1 MPSYAYTVDLT
12 ARMGRELTS
21 AESSRVETLLD
32 DASFWLSAW
41 VPGLD
46 EAITGGDPVLTEAG
60 MLLVVAMVKR
70 ALAAPGAENLQQET
84 AGVFTV
90 RYRNPE
96 GNLFVYGRELDTIL
110 ALMTA
115 DRSAAVSY
123 RSQGL

>member
-1 MPSYAYTVDLT
+1 MPYADLT
-12 ARMGRELTS
+12 DLSERMTVPAADAQR
-21 AESSRVETLLD
+21 AAVLLG

-46 EAITGGDPVLTEAG
+46 DAITGGDPELTTAG
-60 MLLVVAMVKR
+60 KLLVVAMVKR
-70 ALAAPGAENLQQET
+70 ALEAPGAENMQQET

-96 GNLFVYGRELDTIL
+96 GNLYVYGRELETIL

-115 DRSAAVSY
+115 DRAAAVSY

>member
-1 MPSYAYTVDLT
+1 MTV
-12 ARMGRELTS
+12 S
-21 AESSRVETLLD
+21 AADVQRAGVLLG

-46 EAITGGDPVLTEAG
+46 AAITGGDPELVMAG
-60 MLLVVAMVKR
+60 KLLVVAMVKR
-70 ALAAPGAENLQQET
+70 ALEAPGAENALQET

-96 GNLFVYGRELDTIL
+96 GNLYVYGRELETIL

-115 DRSAAVSY
+115 DRAAAVSY
-123 RSQGL
+123 RSP